1 MEQIEYK
8 YGSKIIKAEIQYS
21 NRKTLDLRVFP
32 EGNVIVTAPLNTVDY
47 KILEKV
53 KLKSKWILQQQRTF
67 ELYKPFTAEKL
78 YIPGETHRYLGR
90 QYKLVINKIKKGRTS
105 FNLSKGL
112 MTITTKSNDTEKLI
126 NQYYKLKADEVFGKI
141 LSDLLIEFPIFTTYN
156 ISLKHKMLKKRWGS
170 CSTDGN
176 ILLNTELIKASKNCI
191 EYVILHE
198 LCHLINPNHS
208 KAFYNLLTELL
219 PNWQKIKNKL
229 EISLA

>member
-90 QYKLVINKIKKGRTS
+90 QYKLVINKIIGRINNATDVTLI
-105 FNLSKGL
+105 NKANN
-112 MTITTKSNDTEKLI
+112 TKSVVT
-126 NQYYKLKADEVFGKI
+126 LKVSIVVF
-141 LSDLLIEFPIFTTYN
+141 
-156 ISLKHKMLKKRWGS
+156 LKFS
-170 CSTDGN
+170 
-176 ILLNTELIKASKNCI
+176 IK
-191 EYVILHE
+191 
-198 LCHLINPNHS
+198 
-208 KAFYNLLTELL
+208 
-219 PNWQKIKNKL
+219 
-229 EISLA
+229 